1 MTSRRL
7 VKGILTS
14 LVTLVLALLLCEG
27 ALWVIGFPTPVKME
41 ETTLFTADDELGY
54 RLRPNLVLS
63 GLHTPYFMH
72 PEIRTNS
79 LGFRNTEVAIPKPT
93 GVFRILSLGDSYAF
107 GWGVKAE
114 ECYARRLEVL
124 LTERSAISRI
134 EVINAGVPSYTS
146 WKERLQLD
154 RLLEKLSPDLVICQ
168 VADNDLVP
176 SPAQMKSFDQTVP
189 RWVKKVLRNSR
200 VFTLT
205 KALYLEGG
213 SGVRSV
219 LAGETERSRR
229 LSREQFWE
237 FMESTVTEVDSGLV
251 HDRARLASYV
261 DDYAAMQT
269 HSGRR
274 LVCLILPN
282 RYQIYAG
289 GYLSVGYKWLER
301 ALQEEG
307 VPALNA
313 IEYLRRHRETELCLE
328 DTHPNSL
335 GHHLIADTL
344 AKYLIGSGFLPPAP
358 ARVVN
363 PDAAPDSSVSH

>member
-1 MTSRRL
+1 VTSRRL
-7 VKGILTS
+7 VKGFLAS
-14 LVTLVLALLLCEG
+14 LVTLVLAVLLCEG
-27 ALWVIGFPTPVKME
+27 VLWVIGFPTPVKME

-54 RLRPNLVLS
+54 RLRPNLALS
-63 GLHTPYFMH
+63 GLHTPYFTH

-79 LGFRNTEVAIPKPT
+79 LGFRNNEVAIPKPI
-93 GVFRILSLGDSYAF
+93 GAFRILSLGDSYAF

-114 ECYARRLEVL
+114 ECYTRRLEVL
-124 LTERSAISRI
+124 LSERSALSRI
-134 EVINAGVPSYTS
+134 EVINAAVPSYAS
-146 WKERLQLD
+146 WKERLLLD
-154 RLLEKLSPDLVICQ
+154 RLYEKLSPDLVICQ
-168 VADNDLVP
+168 VADNDLVR
-176 SPAQMKSFDQTVP
+176 SPAQMKSFDQSVP

-200 VFTLT
+200 LFAMTR
-205 KALYLEGG
+205 AFYLEGG
-213 SGVRSV
+213 SGVQSV
-219 LAGETERSRR
+219 LAGDSERNRR

-289 GYLSVGYKWLER
+289 GYLSIGYKWLER
-301 ALQEEG
+301 ALQEESI
-307 VPALNA
+307 PALNA
-313 IEYLRRHRETELCLE
+313 TEYLRRNRETELCLE

-335 GHHLIADTL
+335 GHYLIADTL
-344 AKYLIGSGFLPPAP
+344 ANYLIGSGFLPPAP
-358 ARVVN
+358 ARMSAT
-363 PDAAPDSSVSH
+363 PDTSRSN